1 MKNYTGSDVYY
12 GMIVD
17 ILSEIERTS
26 ELRFNLNVAADSKY
40 GVLTNE
46 TWNGLI
52 GQLIEEVS
60 CVLIPFYYGWQELL

>member
-26 ELRFNLNVAADSKY
+26 ELRFHLNVASDSKY

-52 GQLIEEVS
+52 GQLIDEVR
-60 CVLIPFYYGWQELL
+60 CVLIPLYYGLQELL